1 MKKILLYLILVMA
14 VGMAAIVAYVSVG
27 GLLKVFSGAGTLG
40 LLFFSAI
47 EIAKIVAT
55 SAMHTYGKK
64 IGLIYKGLLSLGIGI
79 AMLIT
84 SIGIYGFLSST
95 YKETFMK
102 LESVEAQ
109 VSLLVK
115 QRDGYQGQLDNVNKE
130 KESINTRISELSSG
144 LSNNVI
150 QYKDP
155 ETGQIITTTSSST
168 RKALEKQLNS
178 SIERLD
184 NVSVKS
190 DELNTKVF
198 ELDNQITQVKLGND
212 SAAELGPLKYLSE
225 VTGKSMD
232 EVMKYFIFLLI
243 IIGDPMAVLMVIV
256 FNKIV
261 YKEEDEEE
269 SVKPKKTSW
278 LDKVKNPLIKKEKVK
293 PMVVKGDLISG
304 ESLTIDRPYVDPE
317 TGIID
322 VKYVDPE
329 TKKEHPLGFT
339 EEEIK
344 EDLELQR
351 EQKSEESKIEI
362 NVVNPVGHTPEEEFI
377 EEDIEEED
385 EYPEPT
391 QSLKDAAERYKE
403 IVEKPKEDD
412 TKITLDDIKEKKEE
426 RERGFSVRIPDRKTT
441 NQVDRIG
448 SNKEIRNGETDKVY
462 FKRR

>member
-1 MKKILLYLILVMA
+1 
-14 VGMAAIVAYVSVG
+14 MAAIVAYVSVG

-47 EIAKIVAT
+47 EVAKIVAT

-64 IGLIYKGLLSLGIGI
+64 IGVIYKGLLSLGIGI

-109 VSLLVK
+109 VSLLTK
-115 QRDGYQGQLDNVNKE
+115 QRDGYQGQLDIVNAE
-130 KESINTRISELSSG
+130 KESINARISELSKG
-144 LSNNVI
+144 ISNNVI
-150 QYKDP
+150 QYRDQ

-168 RKALEKQLNS
+168 RKTLENQLNS
-178 SIERLD
+178 ATERLD
-184 NVSVKS
+184 NVSLKS
-190 DELNTKVF
+190 DELNNKVF
-198 ELDNQITQVKLGND
+198 ELDNQITEVKLGND

-243 IIGDPMAVLMVIV
+243 VIGDPMAVLMVIV

-261 YKEEDEEE
+261 HKEEDVEE
-269 SVKPKKTSW
+269 SVNPKKDNW
-278 LDKVKNPLIKKEKVK
+278 LNKVKNPLIKKEKVK

-317 TGIID
+317 T
-322 VKYVDPE
+322 
-329 TKKEHPLGFT
+329 KKEHPLGIT

-344 EDLELQR
+344 ENLELQR
-351 EQKSEESKIEI
+351 EEKREEPKIEI
-362 NVVNPVGHTPEEEFI
+362 NVVNPVGHTPEPVI
-377 EEDIEEED
+377 EE
-385 EYPEPT
+385 
-391 QSLKDAAERYKE
+391 
-403 IVEKPKEDD
+403 PKK
-412 TKITLDDIKEKKEE
+412 KITIDDIKEKRQE
-426 RERGFSVRIPDRKTT
+426 RERGFSVQVPERKRKHT
-441 NQVDRIG
+441 VDRIG
-448 SNKEIRNGETDKVY
+448 TNKEVRDGNTDTVY
-462 FKRR
+462 FKRRD

>member
-1 MKKILLYLILVMA
+1 MKKILLYLILIMA

-47 EIAKIVAT
+47 EVAKIVAT

-64 IGLIYKGLLSLGIGI
+64 IGVIYKGLLSLGIGI

-109 VSLLVK
+109 VSLLTK
-115 QRDGYQGQLDNVNKE
+115 QRDGYQGQLDIVNAE
-130 KESINTRISELSSG
+130 KESINARISELSKG
-144 LSNNVI
+144 ISNNVI
-150 QYKDP
+150 QYRDQ

-168 RKALEKQLNS
+168 RKTLENQLNS
-178 SIERLD
+178 ATERLD
-184 NVSVKS
+184 NVSLKS
-190 DELNTKVF
+190 DELNNKVF
-198 ELDNQITQVKLGND
+198 ELDNQITEVKLGND

-243 IIGDPMAVLMVIV
+243 VIGDPMAVLMVIV

-261 YKEEDEEE
+261 HKEEDVEE
-269 SVKPKKTSW
+269 SVNPKKDNW
-278 LDKVKNPLIKKEKVK
+278 LNKVKNPLIKKEKVK

-317 TGIID
+317 T
-322 VKYVDPE
+322 
-329 TKKEHPLGFT
+329 KKEHPLGIT

-344 EDLELQR
+344 ENLELQR
-351 EQKSEESKIEI
+351 EEKREEPKIEI
-362 NVVNPVGHTPEEEFI
+362 NVVNPVGHTPEPVI
-377 EEDIEEED
+377 EEPKKKIEINVVNPVGHTPEPVIEE
-385 EYPEPT
+385 
-391 QSLKDAAERYKE
+391 
-403 IVEKPKEDD
+403 PKK
-412 TKITLDDIKEKKEE
+412 KITIDDIKEKRQE
-426 RERGFSVRIPDRKTT
+426 RERGFSVQVPERKRKHT
-441 NQVDRIG
+441 VDRIG
-448 SNKEIRNGETDKVY
+448 TNKEVRDGNTDTVY
-462 FKRR
+462 FKRRD